1 MTCNSLLFMFSNTI
15 QELCHL
21 FYRTDSST
29 TQYIQLLR
37 ETKTNAR
44 ALFPLNK
51 KKQCKRTRLLGE
63 NFVNYFSERD
73 IILNKNTMNIL
84 LSTLVAFWA
93 AQHSEAS

>member
-15 QELCHL
+15 QELFYL

-29 TQYIQLLR
+29 THTVNFCEKQR
-37 ETKTNAR
+37 KTAR

-63 NFVNYFSERD
+63 NFANYFSERD